1 MKYLITEEMYKKC
14 QKFAEDSVGTSID
27 KYARR
32 NQFDVEKI
40 TKDIRNGKIGEEGTY
55 QVLLDKLPNLVSPD
69 YNIYDKKNKSWASDM
84 HEPSG
89 IKIAVKSQDIDS
101 AIAYGDSWV
110 FQIGNG
116 KYDCDTAVF
125 KEIDPNYYVVFNSL
139 NVPKRHGTIRAIVKI
154 QWLHDNKLFK
164 EMKIHQ
170 LRNNKVAVYLS
181 DLEKYSDQLWQI

>member
-1 MKYLITEEMYKKC
+1 MKYIITDYIYQKC
-14 QKFAEDSVGTSID
+14 QKFAEESVGSSVD

-40 TKDIRNGKIGEEGTY
+40 IKDIRNGKIGEEGTHSS
-55 QVLLDKLPNLVSPD
+55 LLSKFPNLSTPD
-69 YNIYDKKNKSWASDM
+69 HQIYDKKNKSWDPDLKDA
-84 HEPSG
+84 SG

-116 KYDCDTAVF
+116 KYDCDVSVF
-125 KEIDPNYYVVFNSL
+125 KENDANHYVAFNSL
-139 NVPKRHGTIRAIVKI
+139 NVPKRYGTIRAIVKI

-164 EMKIHQ
+164 EMKIPQ
-170 LRNNKVAVYLS
+170 LRNNKIAVYLS